1 MCILELSKVLI
12 YEFRYD
18 YFKNKYGK
26 KSKLLFTDT
35 DSLIHEIKTEA
46 VCENF
51 SSNKEMFDLS
61 NYSTQS
67 KYYDKSNKS
76 VLGIMKDETRGY
88 VIKEFV
94 GLKPK
99 MYSFLVED
107 SKHKKA
113 KGVNKNILTI
123 SHNEFYNVLLNDK
136 CTRHSINRIQSKY
149 YRIGT
154 YEINKISLN

>member
-1 MCILELSKVLI
+1 MCILELSTVLI

-18 YFKNKYGK
+18 YFKKKYGK

-46 VCENF
+46 FCESF

-61 NYSTQS
+61 NYPTQS
-67 KYYDKSNKS
+67 KYDDKSNKL
-76 VLGIMKDETRGY
+76 VLGKMKDETRGY

-107 SKHKKA
+107 SEHKKA
-113 KGVNKNILTI
+113 RGVNKNVSTI

-154 YEINKISLN
+154 YEINKI